1 MVLVYTHKVSPRLT
15 YIFKH
20 IFIRILN
27 CPISFTTK
35 IEEFI
40 AFNGIKMNYSK
51 TPLGNEFFIRSSD
64 LLFEQGIN
72 DVEFSIS
79 NWEENVPC
87 FFTAGKKSSIPYD
100 VFAAS
105 FYLMCRYEEYL
116 PHVQDEHERFS
127 VEESLAFQNGFLEK
141 PLVDIWAYK
150 FLDALKEKFPKQEFL
165 PRKFSYV
172 STFDINQ
179 VYIYGA
185 KGVVRSVGG
194 FVSDFFSIELTAFI
208 DRMLVL
214 LKIKKDPYDTY
225 DEIIRL
231 KKVYQFPTV
240 LFFLISNFSTY
251 DNNVSITKLKYRLLI
266 KSMSDYVKIGLNLS
280 YFTMNKEDLMKKE
293 MKKMESIINTPV
305 SKSRQHLLR
314 NHLPETYQNL
324 IDLEV
329 EEDYTMGY
337 SDSLGF
343 RASTC
348 TPFYFYDL
356 DFEIQTPLKIIP
368 FAVNDYALNQ
378 VMRLSPKQGFM
389 RIKELYLE
397 VKKVNGTFVT
407 LFHNELLSDY
417 GIWKGWKGVYG
428 DVLDMIKQDA

>member
-1 MVLVYTHKVSPRLT
+1 MVLVYTHKISPRLT
-15 YIFKH
+15 YVFKH
-20 IFIRILN
+20 VFIRILN
-27 CPISFTTK
+27 CPVNFTTK

-40 AFNGIKMNYSK
+40 AFNGMKMNYSK
-51 TPLGNEFFIRSSD
+51 TALGNEFFIRSHD

-72 DVEFSIS
+72 DIEFSIS
-79 NWEENVPC
+79 NWESGIPC
-87 FFTAGKKSSIPYD
+87 FFPAGKKSSIPYD
-100 VFAAS
+100 IFAAS

-116 PHVQDEHERFS
+116 PHVQDEYERFS
-127 VEESLAFQNGFLEK
+127 VEESMAFKNGFLEK
-141 PLVDIWAYK
+141 PMIDIWAFK
-150 FLDALKEKFPKQEFL
+150 FLTALQEKFPEQEFKK
-165 PRKFSYV
+165 REFNYI
-172 STFDINQ
+172 STFDVNQ
-179 VYIYGA
+179 AYIYRA

-194 FVSDFFSIELTAFI
+194 FISDFFSLEFSAFF

-214 LKIKKDPYDTY
+214 LKLKKDPYDTY

-231 KKVYQFPTV
+231 KKAYEFPTV
-240 LFFLISNFSTY
+240 LFFLISNASTF
-251 DNNVSITKLKYRLLI
+251 DTNVSITKVIYRLLI
-266 KSMSDYVKIGLNLS
+266 KSMSDYVKVGLNLS
-280 YFTMNKEDLMKKE
+280 YFTMNKENLMKRELKR
-293 MKKMESIINTPV
+293 MESIINTPV

-314 NHLPETYQNL
+314 NQLPETYQNL

-337 SDSLGF
+337 SDCLGF

-368 FAVNDYALNQ
+368 FAVNDYALHK
-378 VMRLSPKQGFM
+378 MLKRSPKQALLK
-389 RIKELYLE
+389 IKELYLE

-407 LFHNELLSDY
+407 LFHNEILSDY

-428 DVLDMIKQDA
+428 DVLDMVKND